1 MNPRQ
6 QIAAILKQWLE
17 MTLEESQAIQNGNI
31 SALREIQKSKAELR
45 EPLGEAVTLWRKESP
60 EEANAQP
67 FREEVNHLLALETR
81 HSALLAARKRNAL
94 EKKALLE
101 KALFNLRRVRSSYAQ
116 GALLVLNRYS

>member
-31 SALREIQKSKAELR
+31 IGLREIQKSKAGLR
-45 EPLGEAVTLWRKESP
+45 EPLGQAVTLWRKESP
-60 EEANAQP
+60 EEAETQP
-67 FREEVNHLLALETR
+67 FREEVEHLLALETR
-81 HSALLAARKRNAL
+81 HSELLAARQRNAH

-101 KALFNLRRVRSSYAQ
+101 QALFNLRRVRSSYAQ
-116 GALLVLNRYS
+116 GSELILNRYS

>member
-17 MTLEESQAIQNGNI
+17 MTLEESQAIQSGDI
-31 SALREIQKSKAELR
+31 FTLREIQKSKEKLR
-45 EPLGEAVTLWRKESP
+45 EPLGEAVTLWRRESP
-60 EEANAQP
+60 EEAHAQP

-81 HSALLAARKRNAL
+81 HSELLAARKRNAH

-101 KALFNLRRVRSSYAQ
+101 QALFNLRRVRSSYAQ
-116 GALLVLNRYS
+116 GPDLILNRYS